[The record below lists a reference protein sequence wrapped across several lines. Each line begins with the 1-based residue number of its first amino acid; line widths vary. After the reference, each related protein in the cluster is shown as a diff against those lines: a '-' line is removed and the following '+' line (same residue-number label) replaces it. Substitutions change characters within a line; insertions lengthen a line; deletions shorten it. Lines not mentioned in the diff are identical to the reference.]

1 MQKKFPARFGP
12 RFSRVTSVQRLFG
25 VVALAV
31 ACVTPAA
38 CASDSGGSTIRV
50 PADET
55 TIQEAVEK
63 AHPGDLI
70 LIAAGTYNESIEVE
84 TKDIVIRGE
93 DRNAVIL
100 DGQFKK
106 INGFEVSANG
116 VAIENLTVTGFTQ
129 NGIIF
134 DGGYDRPEGST
145 PGQGKDTL
153 VGYRVSHVTTH
164 NNGLYGVYAFASRDG
179 LIEYS
184 YASGSA
190 DSGFYVGQCKP
201 CNAVLT
207 NLVAEKNAIG
217 YFGTNASGGVY
228 VINSE
233 FTNNRLGMTPNSQKA
248 ELLERQEDTVVA
260 GNWVHD
266 NDDPQSPEIARGYF
280 GGGIAVGGGTKNLVT
295 KNLVTGNDGVGIE
308 VTPLNDNKPENNRI
322 IGNVASGNGVDLSYG
337 VTGGKALGNCFEDNS
352 FGTSDP
358 KDIELV
364 LPCTNN
370 AAAVVPEP
378 TQRQIRA
385 PKGVDY
391 RDVPKPGPQPTM
403 KNPETAPAVP
413 AGAPPKVD
421 VASIKVPTKK

>member
-1 MQKKFPARFGP
+1 MTP
-12 RFSRVTSVQRLFG
+12 VQRIIATA
-25 VVALAV
+25 ALAAAILV
-31 ACVTPAA
+31 PAA
-38 CASDSGGSTIRV
+38 CASDSGGTTIHV
-50 PADET
+50 PADEP

-63 AHPGDLI
+63 AHSGDLI
-70 LIAAGTYNESIEVE
+70 LIAPGTYNESVEVE
-84 TKDIVIRGE
+84 TKNLVIRGE
-93 DRNAVIL
+93 DRNSVVL

-106 INGFEVSANG
+106 INGFDVSADG

-145 PGQGKDTL
+145 PGEGKDTL
-153 VGYRVSHVTTH
+153 VGYRVSYVTAH
-164 NNGLYGVYAFASRDG
+164 NNGLYGIYAFASRDG
-179 LIEYS
+179 LIEHSYS
-184 YASGSA
+184 SGSA

-233 FTNNRLGMTPNSQKA
+233 FRNNRLGMTPNSQKA
-248 ELLERQEDTVVA
+248 ELLQPQEDTVVA

-280 GGGIAVGGGTKNLVT
+280 GGGIAIGGGTKNLVT
-295 KNLVTGNDGVGIE
+295 KNLVTGHDGVGIE
-308 VTPLNDNKPENNRI
+308 VTPLNENNPENNRI
-322 IGNVASGNGVDLSYG
+322 IGNVATGNTVDLSYG
-337 VTGGKALGNCFEDNS
+337 VKGGKALGNCFEGNTFD
-352 FGTSDP
+352 TSDP
-358 KDIELV
+358 KDIEKV
-364 LPCTNN
+364 LPCTPV
-370 AAAVVPEP
+370 AGEGIPEP
-378 TQRQIRA
+378 THARPPA

-403 KNPETAPAVP
+403 KNPDTAPALP
-413 AGAPPKVD
+413 AGPPPKVD
-421 VASIKVPTKK
+421 LASITVPNKK

>member
-1 MQKKFPARFGP
+1 MTPYKHIA
-12 RFSRVTSVQRLFG
+12 TA
-25 VVALAV
+25 VALSAASLV
-31 ACVTPAA
+31 PAA
-38 CASDSGGSTIRV
+38 CASDAGGKTIHV
-50 PADET
+50 PADEP

-70 LIAAGTYNESIEVE
+70 LVAPGTYNESVEVE
-84 TKDIVIRGE
+84 TKNLVIRGE
-93 DRNAVIL
+93 DRNTVVL

-106 INGFEVSANG
+106 VNGLDVSADG

-129 NGIIF
+129 NGVIF

-145 PGQGKDTL
+145 PGEGKDTL
-153 VGYRVSHVTTH
+153 VGYRVSYVTAH
-164 NNGLYGVYAFASRDG
+164 NNGLYGIYAFASRDG
-179 LIEYS
+179 LIEHS

-207 NLVAEKNAIG
+207 NLIAEKNAIG

-233 FTNNRLGMTPNSQKA
+233 FRNNRLGMTPNSQKA
-248 ELLERQEDTVVA
+248 ELLQPQEDTVVA

-280 GGGIAVGGGTKNLVT
+280 GGGIAIGGGTKNLVT
-295 KNLVTGNDGVGIE
+295 KNLVTGHDGVGIE
-308 VTPLNDNKPENNRI
+308 VTPLNENNPENNRI
-322 IGNVASGNGVDLSYG
+322 IGNVATDNAVDLSYA
-337 VTGGKALGNCFEDNS
+337 VKGGKALGNCFEANT

-358 KDIELV
+358 KDIEKV
-364 LPCTNN
+364 LPCNSV
-370 AAAVVPEP
+370 AGDGIPEP
-378 TQRQIRA
+378 SHKQPLA

-403 KNPETAPAVP
+403 KNPETAPALP
-413 AGAPPKVD
+413 AGPPPAVD
-421 VASIKVPTKK
+421 LASIKVPNKK